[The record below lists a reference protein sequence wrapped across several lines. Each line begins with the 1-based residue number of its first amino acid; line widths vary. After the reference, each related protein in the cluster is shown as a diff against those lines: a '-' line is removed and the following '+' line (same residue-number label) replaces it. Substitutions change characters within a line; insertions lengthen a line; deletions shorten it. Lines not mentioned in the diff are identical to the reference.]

1 MTLVNLLFS
10 RLKHLLVEEFIF
22 VGFNQLTVQKKM
34 SFGTLFVKCCCQV
47 KIGLYHYFVLFFYFL
62 SSDDHI
68 FLFERSQYMPVL
80 IVHRLI
86 QFSKEENWFYKR
98 FQQTFQKWGKNYFLC
113 IFIGPESDHWLYLS
127 LTDSL
132 TNWLTNS
139 LLFSKLDWCDSGV
152 WRRQLNTCW
161 GFYCSWCW

>member
-1 MTLVNLLFS
+1 MVKKIYGFEAKKPSFFHQNLWKFSWMTFVNLLFS

-98 FQQTFQKWGKNYFLC
+98 LHQTFQKWRKNYRLS
-113 IFIGPESDHWLYLS
+113 IFQILLTGATLDPEI
-127 LTDSL
+127 
-132 TNWLTNS
+132 NS
-139 LLFSKLDWCDSGV
+139 LC
-152 WRRQLNTCW
+152 R
-161 GFYCSWCW
+161 